1 MIQAKE
7 STNHSQDP
15 DENEDT
21 RKIKVKEDASPKSV
35 TLDDLNE
42 DDSPLSEMQAI
53 VNQEL
58 MNDAHLKTYQ

>member
-21 RKIKVKEDASPKSV
+21 RKIKVKGDASPKSV